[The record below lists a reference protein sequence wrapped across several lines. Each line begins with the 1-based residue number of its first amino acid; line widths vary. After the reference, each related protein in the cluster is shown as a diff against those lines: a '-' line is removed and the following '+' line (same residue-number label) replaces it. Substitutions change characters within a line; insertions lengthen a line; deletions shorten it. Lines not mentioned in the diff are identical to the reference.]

1 MAMKIQHIVLCV
13 LLAYAA
19 LYAAIWLHELGHALV
34 YHHLGCKAGLFRLHV
49 PWHFAA
55 ASPEPVDADC
65 AASLEAVHQLVAALG
80 GITANLVLAAGAWAG
95 YRRLEGRGWPAF
107 VTAVFV
113 LANLT
118 EAATYLTLNNLF
130 PAGDMIPVQQ
140 YFPALRLPLGLLGL
154 GLLPVI
160 ARFLKILPPG
170 DRRGLGIFCI
180 ATAAC
185 MFGMRLLFAS

>member
-1 MAMKIQHIVLCV
+1 MNIRRVLLRI

-19 LYAAIWLHELGHALV
+19 LYAAVWLHELGHALV

-55 ASPEPVDADC
+55 ASPEPVDAAC
-65 AASLEAVHQLVAALG
+65 AASLGAVHQLVAALG
-80 GITANLVLAAGAWAG
+80 GIAANLVLAAGAWAG
-95 YRRLEGRGWPAF
+95 CRRLESRDLPAF

-160 ARFLKILPPG
+160 ARFLKTLPPG